1 MENIRNVVFDL
12 GGVLV
17 DLDIDRCK
25 AAFRSLGMEAVAQL
39 IDPCYPAEMIGRL
52 EHGEISFHEAC
63 EEMRRLAGRPDIPD
77 ERIAWAYGEFLTGV
91 SATKLR
97 AIERLR
103 DRGLKSYVLSNNNPA
118 SMEVRELKPSEAIF
132 RKMIDDSGM
141 VPSETLFIDD
151 GQRNVEAAR
160 QMGFAVYMPAPGE
173 DFTHLLESLCE
184 A

>member
-63 EEMRRLAGRPDIPD
+63 EEMRRLAGRPTFRTSGSPGPT
-77 ERIAWAYGEFLTGV
+77 ESFSRVYRPRNCGPSNAC
-91 SATKLR
+91 AT
-97 AIERLR
+97 A
-103 DRGLKSYVLSNNNPA
+103 G
-118 SMEVRELKPSEAIF
+118 
-132 RKMIDDSGM
+132 
-141 VPSETLFIDD
+141 
-151 GQRNVEAAR
+151 
-160 QMGFAVYMPAPGE
+160 
-173 DFTHLLESLCE
+173 
-184 A
+184 